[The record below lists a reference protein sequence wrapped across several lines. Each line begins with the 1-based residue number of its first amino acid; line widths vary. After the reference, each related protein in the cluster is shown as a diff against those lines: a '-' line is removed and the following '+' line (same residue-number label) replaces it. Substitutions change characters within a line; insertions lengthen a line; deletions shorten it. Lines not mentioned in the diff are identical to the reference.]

1 MGKIIKSSPVIWN
14 KVRSLCCLFVFGLYG
29 FTSFSQ
35 IISVNTAQDLNFG
48 AFTQGSSGGTVAV
61 QSDGSRTTT
70 GTAVGLSLGYLYYQA
85 IFEVEA
91 STGTIISISH
101 GPDASLTG
109 SNGGS
114 MSLEIGGSDPNSP
127 LVSNVEPPGKN
138 SINIGG
144 ILTVGN
150 IATSPPGSFTGS
162 FYVTFNN
169 E

>member
-1 MGKIIKSSPVIWN
+1 MGKITKSRRVIGN
-14 KVRSLCCLFVFGLYG
+14 KARQLCCLFVIGCYGL
-29 FTSFSQ
+29 TSFSQ
-35 IISVNTAQDLNFG
+35 IISVNTAQDLSFG
-48 AFTQGSSGGTVAV
+48 AFTQGSSGGTVTL
-61 QSDGSRTTT
+61 QTDGSRSTT
-70 GTAVGLSLGYLYYQA
+70 GTVVGLSLGYLYYQA

-91 STGTIISISH
+91 SAGTIISISY

-114 MSLEIGGSDPNSP
+114 MSLKIGGSDPNSP
-127 LVSNVEPPGKN
+127 LVSNIEPPGKN

-150 IATSPPGSFTGS
+150 MATSPPGSYTGS